1 MTRISGFIVSAVL
14 LALVAGSAV
23 DMSARERWPFEKGS
37 ELRLSWG
44 MLPLDRPTLY
54 PDDIYYDPDFISD
67 RYIAGYLENNHYYG
81 GAGRLTGAFNLTYS
95 YRFKRWFELSGILTY
110 SGYDRG
116 YYDKITDD
124 QVFRAGVHMVSVMPY
139 ARFVWV
145 YREWVRM
152 YSGLGAGLALTTVKN
167 IAGAVSTSMELA
179 FSVTPVGIM
188 VGRDFYGLAELSF
201 GTTGVLAIGVGYR
214 F

>member
-1 MTRISGFIVSAVL
+1 MAIRYPRLILLTVL
-14 LALVAGSAV
+14 LAIAAGSAV

-44 MLPLDRPTLY
+44 MLPLDSPTL
-54 PDDIYYDPDFISD
+54 DSDGIYGMYFISD
-67 RYIAGYLENNHYYG
+67 RYIAGYLVNNRYYG
-81 GAGRLTGAFNLTYS
+81 GAGRLTGALNLTYS

-116 YYDKITDD
+116 CYDKITDNLA
-124 QVFRAGVHMVSVMPY
+124 FRAGIHTVSLMPY

-152 YSGLGAGLALTTVKN
+152 YSGLGAGLALTTVKDVM
-167 IAGAVSTSMELA
+167 GASGTRAQLA

-201 GTTGVLAIGVGYR
+201 GTTGVVSVGVGYR

>member
-1 MTRISGFIVSAVL
+1 MTRISRFIVSAVL

-23 DMSARERWPFEKGS
+23 DMRARERWPFEKGS

-44 MLPLDRPTLY
+44 VLPLDRPTLY
-54 PDDIYYDPDFISD
+54 PDDIYGYPGYVDD
-67 RYIAGYLENNHYYG
+67 RYIAGYLESTRYYL
-81 GAGRLTGAFNLTYS
+81 GAGRLTGAVNLTYS
-95 YRFKRWFELSGILTY
+95 YRFRRWFELSGILTY
-110 SGYDRG
+110 SGYDRAG
-116 YYDKITDD
+116 YDKMTGNLA
-124 QVFRAGVHMVSVMPY
+124 FRTGIHNVSLMPY

-152 YSGLGAGLALTTVKN
+152 YSGVGAGLGFSTTRD
-167 IAGAVSTSMELA
+167 IRGTLDTDMCLA

-201 GTTGVLAIGVGYR
+201 GTTGLLSFGVGYR